1 MEWFCGMT
9 EEPLTATQT
18 MQEFAEHMRKV
29 TSLRQDPRARVGL
42 YAGMVI
48 LFVVDIFLYVFFSTG
63 SDFGLIRR
71 SWLSS
76 ALSDRSSVMLHCRQ
90 AILMLRVRPAWK
102 LFGRIG

>member
-9 EEPLTATQT
+9 EEPQTATQT

-63 SDFGLIRR
+63 SDFGLVRQ
-71 SWLSS
+71 SQFSS
-76 ALSDRSSVMLHCRQ
+76 ALDNGTALQ
-90 AILMLRVRPAWK
+90 
-102 LFGRIG
+102 